1 MFAINTKNMAEE
13 IENLDSINQDG
24 DIDFSNPEA
33 AKEAYEKTLSLNKQ
47 LFTRAKKAEGFEN
60 KDGQWV
66 KAEKPAKPEAKPKD
80 EPTLSTDYG
89 LLAFLKVNNIE
100 HADDKAFFFKVQSE
114 TGKKPEEILSS
125 KYFQAELK
133 EQQEIRTTKEAQ
145 PKDNNRGSSKGGSEA
160 AVWAEKVKSGQATM
174 ADVPSE
180 LRIEV
185 INIKAS
191 ASKPTSPA
199 NSILDKISQNQSK

>member
-1 MFAINTKNMAEE
+1 MAEE
-13 IENLDSINQDG
+13 FELNLDSQNQGGIDE
-24 DIDFSNPEA
+24 IDFSNPEA

-47 LFTRAKKAEGFEN
+47 LFVRAKKAEGFEN

-66 KAEKPAKPEAKPKD
+66 KVEKSAKPEAKPKD
-80 EPTLSTDYG
+80 EPNLSTDYG

-100 HADDKAFFFKVQSE
+100 HEDDVAFFNQVRSE
-114 TGKKPEEILSS
+114 TGKKPEEVLRS
-125 KYFQAELK
+125 KYFIAELK
-133 EQQEIRTTKEAQ
+133 ERQEIRATKEAQ
-145 PKDNNRGSSKGGSEA
+145 PKENNRGSSKGRNEA
-160 AVWAEKVKSGQATM
+160 DVWAEKIKTGQATM

-185 INIKAS
+185 INIKAA